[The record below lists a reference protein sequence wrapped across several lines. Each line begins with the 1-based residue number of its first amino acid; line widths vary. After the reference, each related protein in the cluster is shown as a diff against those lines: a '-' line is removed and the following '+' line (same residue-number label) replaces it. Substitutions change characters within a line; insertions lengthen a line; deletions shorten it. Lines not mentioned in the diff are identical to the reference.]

1 MNSSLTEKN
10 FKEKKTM
17 GILSALGSAVEKAEE
32 MIGLGHKEE
41 VVTAEAK
48 AEVDVAQLQEQAP
61 VATAQTYTVQH
72 GDTLSKISER
82 YFGNS
87 HSYMKIFEANR
98 DKLSDPDK
106 IQVGQEL
113 TIPAE

>member
-1 MNSSLTEKN
+1 
-10 FKEKKTM
+10 M
-17 GILSALGSAVEKAEE
+17 GILSTLGSAVEKAEE
-32 MIGLGHKEE
+32 MLGFDTKNEE
-41 VVTAEAK
+41 KTVTAEAI
-48 AEVDVAQLQEQAP
+48 AEVDNAQLNEVAAAEAAP
-61 VATAQTYTVQH
+61 VAAQTYTVQH

-87 HSYMKIFEANR
+87 HSYMKIYEANR

>member
-1 MNSSLTEKN
+1 
-10 FKEKKTM
+10 M
-17 GILSALGSAVEKAEE
+17 GILSTLGNAVERAEE

-41 VVTAEAK
+41 VVTAEAA
-48 AEVDVAQLQEQAP
+48 AEVDVAQLQEVAVADSAS

-113 TIPAE
+113 NIPAE

>member
-1 MNSSLTEKN
+1 
-10 FKEKKTM
+10 M
-17 GILSALGSAVEKAEE
+17 GILSSLGSAVEKAEE

-48 AEVDVAQLQEQAP
+48 AEVDVAQLQEQAPVAEP

>member
-1 MNSSLTEKN
+1 
-10 FKEKKTM
+10 M
-17 GILSALGSAVEKAEE
+17 GILSSLGNAVEKAEE
-32 MIGLGHKEE
+32 MLGFDKKEE
-41 VVTAEAK
+41 TVTAEAG
-48 AEVDVAQLQEQAP
+48 AEVDVAQLQEVAAAEAAP
-61 VATAQTYTVQH
+61 AATAQTYTVQA
-72 GDTLSKISER
+72 GDTLSKISQH